1 MVGSRAALG
10 SLLGA
15 AVAAGLASLTRG
27 FFDVPL
33 GGVGFVTENAYP
45 KGWDYAVVAMLVV
58 GSAVGAWL
66 GVASS
71 ELRADSR
78 ETPHATRN
86 SQLATSAVVFV
97 LMLLIHDH
105 PYQHMDPFHEGEHLT
120 PAYLFQQGERP
131 YTDVFLLH

>member
-15 AVAAGLASLTRG
+15 AVAAGLAWLTRG

-66 GVASS
+66 GERLGVASS
-71 ELRADSR
+71 ELRGPLR
-78 ETPHATRN
+78 ETQLATRN
-86 SQLATSAVVFV
+86 SQLIVQLVTSA
-97 LMLLIHDH
+97 I
-105 PYQHMDPFHEGEHLT
+105 
-120 PAYLFQQGERP
+120 
-131 YTDVFLLH
+131 VFLA